1 MSVTTTA
8 ENLRK
13 RGFLV
18 SVFDTKEDAA
28 AYLDRAIDG
37 CTVGIGGSVTLKEM
51 GVYDRLSAH
60 NTVYWHWENAALSR
74 MDLFRRAAE
83 SDVYL
88 SSVNAIAE
96 SGEIVNIDG
105 SCNRVSAI
113 AFGHKKVYLVAGM
126 QKIAKDLAT
135 AIDRARNI
143 AAPKNAQRLKRNTP
157 CARNADRCYDCHSP
171 ERICAAVQVLLTPS
185 SGQETEV
192 VLIREEIGY

>member
-1 MSVTTTA
+1 MTSLV
-8 ENLRK
+8 ENLKK

-18 SVFDTKEDAA
+18 SVFDTKEEAA
-28 AYLDRAIDG
+28 NYLDCAIDG
-37 CTVGIGGSVTLKEM
+37 CTVGFGGSVTLAEM
-51 GVYDRLSAH
+51 GVYPRLLSH
-60 NTVYWHWENAALSR
+60 NTVYWHWETSLLSR
-74 MDLFRRAAE
+74 MELFRRAAE

-113 AFGHKKVYLVAGM
+113 CFGHKKVYLVIGS
-126 QKIAKDLAT
+126 QKIAPDLPS

-143 AAPKNAQRLKRNTP
+143 AAPKNAQRLARKTP
-157 CARNADRCYDCHSP
+157 CAKNADRCYDCHSP
-171 ERICAAVQVLLTPS
+171 ERICSSIQILLTPS
-185 SGQETEV
+185 SGQETEI